1 MLGTFASFGGI
12 GYAASG
18 ASHAA
23 QTLADLATAKKVKVH
38 SAAADQYAPPPKAH
52 AQAPA
57 QAAAQPGAAE
67 AVAQARALPFTG
79 LSLVGTALLGIA
91 LIAIGLALR
100 RRERRAR

>member
-38 SAAADQYAPPPKAH
+38 SAAADQYGPPPKA
-52 AQAPA
+52 QPA
-57 QAAAQPGAAE
+57 ATQAAQPAAAE